1 MLQQTE
7 GTESLK
13 FGFVSLEEKAGS
25 KRVSYGAT
33 LLMDRKKV
41 EE

>member
-7 GTESLK
+7 GESLK
-13 FGFVSLEEKAGS
+13 FGFVSMEEKAGS
-25 KRVSYGAT
+25 KRHGAT
-33 LLMDRKKV
+33 LLMDTKKV